1 MSAPTDADDGS
12 MCLICGEHFF
22 GDECPHMGEHT
33 QEEIDYAL
41 NNIGSLTDRKGEM
54 PG

>member
-1 MSAPTDADDGS
+1 MSNTNDGS

-22 GDECPHMGEHT
+22 GDECPHMGKHT

-41 NNIGSLTDRKGEM
+41 NNIGSLTDAKGEEA
-54 PG
+54 